1 MDIEGIYFNIIMV
14 IYDRPTVNIV
24 FNGENR
30 NKSRMP
36 TLATFI

>member
-1 MDIEGIYFNIIMV
+1 MDIEGIYFNIITG

-24 FNGENR
+24 GENR